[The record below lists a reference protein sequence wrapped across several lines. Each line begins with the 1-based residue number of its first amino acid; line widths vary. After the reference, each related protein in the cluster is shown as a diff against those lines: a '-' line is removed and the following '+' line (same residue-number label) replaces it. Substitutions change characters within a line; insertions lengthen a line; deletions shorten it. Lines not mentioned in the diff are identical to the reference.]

1 MTVAIMFVGVVAL
14 NANHAAAADCTI
26 TSTLRVGSK
35 GEQVK
40 CLQAAVGATA
50 DGSFGKKTA
59 AAVKVWQAAKG
70 LVADGVFG
78 AKSRAVFVTGVAGT
92 FAPAGCTSASGFSP
106 VTGGACYAAT
116 SNTSFPAGCTSA
128 SGFSPTTGASC
139 ATGVTNT
146 QSGPLSVSLAQD
158 NPASGYI
165 VGNQATADLAHFT
178 FSGSGVLSS
187 VVLQRTGVSDQNTLT
202 NVYLYD
208 GMTRLTDGYSFNNA
222 GQLTVTGL
230 NLAINGSKTL
240 SVKADV
246 ASGATAS
253 SLGITLVNYTVV
265 GGTAVTVNIAG
276 NQMTY
281 GTGNLAAVL
290 LDSSVANGVGSPSV
304 NAGTSAFT
312 IWSHS
317 VQVNTRAVLLKGA
330 NFRMVGSAPAD
341 ALANIKVY
349 VDGVAAGNAATMGV
363 INGTNYA
370 MFDFSASPVTLST
383 GSHTVD
389 LRADVV
395 KGASYTVSVSVQ
407 QPADL
412 VIFDPQLGVNI
423 AIQKTAGV
431 TYTTSSSG
439 TITINAGTAS
449 VVRDPAFQSMTNV
462 TGGATNV
469 AIAKFKIHGY
479 GEDVKVTS
487 LSVLPV
493 FTGTMVPSAAGL
505 NNLTVYF
512 NGSQVGSSFNVPAS
526 PATPVAH
533 EFSLGSQMILPAGTD
548 SYIEVRADLQTAGS
562 VNYTSGS
569 VSADL
574 VLGSS
579 NAQGQSSHTTLAFP
593 ASTVTG
599 NLLAVQTG
607 VLSVSRIGTNT
618 TSNPNTANVKIGSFN
633 LQNQSSSEAV
643 RVTTLAVSLFNG
655 AGTALTAVTA
665 PALTNFSN
673 LKTSETSGS
682 GATPVQPAATN
693 TFSVDFTI
701 AAGATKTVDVFADV
715 GADSTGATLVARL
728 LVTSLGAS
736 SNVAVSQNGN
746 AVAVSGFQTTLQ
758 AGALT
763 FPLTL
768 VSSASTTGQFVPAAV
783 SGAAGATKAEF
794 NIAAT
799 SGSATISEMKFA
811 VRGTA
816 TSSALNSVSSIAV
829 GAVSAPVVLST
840 TNVTTMTT
848 AGINSVVTT
857 FAVASGAGITAGTVL
872 TIDSEDMLVTD
883 DTGGA
888 TLTTVTRG
896 YNGTT
901 AAAHLVNAPT
911 TVKNG
916 VAYLTGLNLVV
927 PNGGAGLNVDAY
939 VTYAPVGTNATT
951 SMTLANISLGYLK
964 YQTGGTTSTSC
975 VSSLACTFTM
985 SGAANDNVIAGPTMA
1000 LVGSKPTITVA
1011 TTSNAGLLI
1020 GENKLMDITVAADAH
1035 GDIKLNTLVFNL
1047 STSSPVATMVGPAN
1061 SSAVSTRIAI
1071 GSTTVGGTTCTTNGS
1086 SQTSGSTS
1094 CAMGGYVIAA
1104 GTSVTFTLY
1113 GTTTGTLGTSGASSI
1128 TTSLAASSNFSWT
1141 DVAGANVTPITGSD
1155 NTSYFYNYPTQTW
1168 SAHN

>member
-1 MTVAIMFVGVVAL
+1 MSNLKSKFLLGVMTVAIMFVGVVAL
-14 NANHAAAADCTI
+14 NADHAAAADCTI
-26 TSTLRVGSK
+26 TKTLRVGSK
-35 GEQVK
+35 GAEVK

-70 LVADGVFG
+70 LSADGVFG
-78 AKSRAVFVTGVAGT
+78 PKSRAVFV
-92 FAPAGCTSASGFSP
+92 
-106 VTGGACYAAT
+106 GGAVSGT
-116 SNTSFPAGCTSA
+116 FPAGCTSA
-128 SGFSPTTGASC
+128 VGFSPTTGASC
-139 ATGVTNT
+139 ATGVSNT
-146 QSGPLSVSLAQD
+146 QAGPLSVSLAQD

-165 VGNQATADLAHFT
+165 VANQATADLAHFT
-178 FSGSGVLSS
+178 FTGSGVLSS

-222 GQLTVTGL
+222 GQLTITGL
-230 NLAINGSKTL
+230 NLAINGTKTL
-240 SVKADV
+240 AVKADV
-246 ASGATAS
+246 ATATAS
-253 SLGITLVNYTVV
+253 SLGVTLVNYTVV

-281 GTGNLAAVL
+281 GTGTLA
-290 LDSSVANGVGSPSV
+290 SVYLNNTQQTVTGTPTV
-304 NAGTSAFT
+304 NAGTSAYT
-312 IWSHS
+312 VWSNP

-341 ALANIKVY
+341 ALQNIKLY
-349 VDGVAAGNAATMGV
+349 VDGVAAGNVATMGV

-383 GSHTVD
+383 GSHTID

-395 KGASYTVSVSVQ
+395 KGASYTVSVSIQ

-423 AIQKTAGV
+423 AVLKASAT
-431 TYTTSSSG
+431 TYVSSASG
-439 TITINAGTAS
+439 TITINQGSAS
-449 VVRDPAFQSMTNV
+449 VVVDPTFQSMTNV

-469 AIAKFKIHGY
+469 AIAKFKVHGY
-479 GEDVKVTS
+479 GEDVKVTT

-493 FTGTMVPSAAGL
+493 FTGTMVPTANGL

-512 NGSQVGSSFNVPAS
+512 NGSQVGSSFNW
-526 PATPVAH
+526 TTGQH
-533 EFSLGSQMILPAGTD
+533 DFSLGSQMILPAGTD
-548 SYIEVRADLQTAGS
+548 SYIEVRADLQTAAS
-562 VNYTSGS
+562 LNYTSGS
-569 VSADL
+569 VSANL
-574 VLGSS
+574 VLGVS

-593 ASTVTG
+593 ASTIVG
-599 NLLAVQTG
+599 NILAVQTG
-607 VLSVSRIGTNT
+607 VLSVSRVGTNT

-643 RVTTLAVSLFNG
+643 RVTALAVSLFNG
-655 AGTALTAVTA
+655 AGTALTASTS

-673 LKTSETSGS
+673 LRTSETSGS
-682 GATPVQPAATN
+682 GSTPVQPAATN

-701 AAGATKTVDVFADV
+701 AAGATKTIDIFADV
-715 GADSTGATLVARL
+715 SADSSSSTLVARL

-736 SNVAVSQNGN
+736 SNVAISQNGN
-746 AVAVSGFQTTLQ
+746 AVAVSGYQTTLV

-799 SGSATISEMKFA
+799 NGSATISEMKFA

-829 GAVSAPVVLST
+829 GAVSAPVVLSS
-840 TNVTTMTT
+840 TNVTTLAAAITSTSATTLTLT
-848 AGINSVVTT
+848 AG
-857 FAVASGAGITAGTVL
+857 AGVTAGTVL
-872 TIDSEDMLVTD
+872 TIDSEDILVTD

-888 TLTTVTRG
+888 TVTTVTRG

-901 AAAHLVNAPT
+901 AATHLILAPV

-939 VTYAPVGTNATT
+939 VTYAPVGTNATP

-975 VSSLACTFTM
+975 VSSLACTNTM

-1020 GENKLMDITVAADAH
+1020 GENKLMDITVAADSH

-1047 STSSPVATMVGPAN
+1047 STSSATMVGPTN
-1061 SSAVSTRIAI
+1061 SSAAVTRIAI

-1094 CAMGGYVIAA
+1094 CAMGGYVIAG

-1113 GTTTGTLGTSGASSI
+1113 GTTTGTLGASGTSSI
-1128 TTSLAASSNFSWT
+1128 TTSLAASSNLSWT
-1141 DVAGANVTPITGSD
+1141 DVAGANAVAITGSD